1 MDEIEY
7 GVFWKCDDNDKWN
20 GYYTW
25 SSSYEDAYYHFKQ
38 ALDDLRCKA
47 VKIVEKDITYFDVE
61 VKEKRK
67 MSEAEM
73 KAYIK
78 LICGECH
85 AFRNEFGNIIPI
97 DEGQLNILPVS
108 EGGGNEPKN
117 LMTLCV
123 ECNKERHRKD

>member
-7 GVFWKCDDNDKWN
+7 GVFWKCDDNDKWK

-38 ALDDLRCKA
+38 ALDNPSCKA

-97 DEGQLNILPVS
+97 E
-108 EGGGNEPKN
+108 
-117 LMTLCV
+117 
-123 ECNKERHRKD
+123 H

>member
-25 SSSYEDAYYHFKQ
+25 SSSYKDAYYHFKQ
-38 ALDDLRCKA
+38 ALDNPRCKA
-47 VKIVEKDITYFDVE
+47 VKIVERDITYFDVE

-108 EGGGNEPKN
+108 ERGGDEPEN

-123 ECNKERHRKD
+123 ECHKERHRKD